1 MESWATMDSTLSFVQ
16 EKIHSLSIEN
26 SQGNVKLLYR
36 TNITN
41 LIPNFIFFLA
51 LALLKNKVEDMKG
64 DDIIKAGE

>member
-1 MESWATMDSTLSFVQ
+1 MESLATMDSTLSFVQ

-26 SQGNVKLLYR
+26 SRGKVKLLYR